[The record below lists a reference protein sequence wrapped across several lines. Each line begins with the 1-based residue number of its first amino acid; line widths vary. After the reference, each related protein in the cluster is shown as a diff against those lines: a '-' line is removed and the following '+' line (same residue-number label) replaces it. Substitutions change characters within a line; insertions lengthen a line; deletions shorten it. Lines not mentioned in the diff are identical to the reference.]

1 MRLAL
6 DSDPRINLVRRYGE
20 GEIVIGAQRIVRP
33 CIVTRDRLVLDWTV
47 GSFEQLIEAR
57 LEAAQLQSQLE
68 PLLTAGAGIV
78 LLGAGETQR
87 FPDARLRALFRE
99 RSIALECM
107 NLGAACRTYN
117 ILANEERAVV
127 AGLFP

>member
-6 DSDPRINLVRRYGE
+6 DSDPRVNLVRRYGD

-33 CIVTRDRLVLDWTV
+33 CLVAADRLVLDWAAS
-47 GSFEQLIEAR
+47 SFEELSEAP
-57 LEAAQLQSQLE
+57 LEPAQLALRLE
-68 PLLTAGAGIV
+68 PLLLAGAGIV
-78 LLGAGETQR
+78 LLGAGALQP
-87 FPDARLRALFRE
+87 FPSVRLRRVFRE

-107 NLGAACRTYN
+107 TLGAACRTYN
-117 ILANEERAVV
+117 ILATEERSVI